1 MGTSNYVTFGEFNK
15 PEPPPSQNMYNMS
28 SMNMHNDNS
37 DYSEG
42 YNQMPNQN
50 VGYNYQQPQQPQ
62 QPAKYPIRQHVPY
75 PRNPVTPQTQPK
87 FYDNPYYYKDPLPKQ
102 NMVESFTTDLSFPS
116 LDTTTTPIAQAFTSS
131 PMQEMTTQQKSFR
144 SPNPF
149 VGQTCVDI
157 NDHVVNCPICSQ
169 YYQNYSSMYIGII
182 ILLGFIILIF
192 LLKSIM
198 EIKR

>member
-15 PEPPPSQNMYNMS
+15 PEPPPPQNMYDMS
-28 SMNMHNDNS
+28 SMNMHND
-37 DYSEG
+37 YSEE

-50 VGYNYQQPQQPQ
+50 VGYNYQQQLQQPT
-62 QPAKYPIRQHVPY
+62 KYPIRQHVPY

-87 FYDNPYYYKDPLPKQ
+87 FYDNPYYYKEPQ
-102 NMVESFTTDLSFPS
+102 NQNTVEPYTTDLSFPS
-116 LDTTTTPIAQAFTSS
+116 LDMTTTPIAQAFTSAA
-131 PMQEMTTQQKSFR
+131 PLQEMTPQQKSFR

-149 VGQTCVDI
+149 TGQTCVDI